1 MKKEAAGVAESIQDF
16 LLWVLRITAGIYV
29 LLIGGMMPF
38 YYQKAKNYTTIGTA
52 KAKFYMHWGYD
63 LGKVALLA
71 FVLYLI
77 FTVVCLLKKEKK
89 NKGYIKTYC
98 RELAESLSII
108 DRFVILYMAALTF
121 SFILTPFKEFA
132 LQGATGWSMGYVPQM
147 VFACFYLLISR
158 VFTKKMAL
166 SSIVLMLCTST
177 GVFLLGLLN
186 RYGVNPLKMESSG
199 PGFISTI
206 GNVNWYAGYWS
217 VLCSL
222 SMVIFVFYE
231 NRKWWGILLRILLA
245 LTAVIAYATG
255 ITQGSDSGIL
265 TLVVL
270 LGVLGLLSLKKEEA
284 MRRFMLLL
292 FLFAGTTLGLHFI
305 QNRFPDANHYRT
317 GAYEILVVTNYSLIA
332 VGVLAVFCTLVYCR
346 WTGKPMQKILKISWY
361 LMTLMSVLAIPIFV
375 FLLIRNTKNP
385 GSIGA
390 LSTNPLFIFDAH
402 WGSARGATWKS
413 GYASFQSLSPLHKM
427 FGAGPDCMAALI
439 YQGKDSALTE
449 MVQGYFGKSRLT
461 NAHNEWLTILVN
473 TGILGLT
480 SWILL
485 ISSGIATY
493 IKQNRSVLTKA
504 CGVALLCYTIHNIFS
519 FQTMNNIPQMYIV
532 MAVGAVCMQK
542 KEQ

>member
-63 LGKVALLA
+63 LAKVALLA
-71 FVLYLI
+71 FALYLI
-77 FTVVCLLKKEKK
+77 FTVVYLLQKEKK
-89 NKGYIKTYC
+89 SKGYIKRYFH
-98 RELAESLSII
+98 EFAEGLSII
-108 DRFVILYMAALTF
+108 DRLVILYMAALTI

-132 LQGATGWSMGYVPQM
+132 LQGAAGWSMGYVPQM
-147 VFACFYLLISR
+147 VFACSYLLISR

-166 SSIVLMLCTST
+166 CSIVLMLCSST

-186 RYGVNPLKMESSG
+186 RYGINPLKMESSG

-217 VLCSL
+217 VLGSL
-222 SMVIFVFYE
+222 SMVLFVFYE
-231 NRKWWGILLRILLA
+231 GKKWWGVLLRILLA
-245 LTAVIAYATG
+245 LTAMIAYATG

-270 LGVLGLLSLKKEEA
+270 LGVLGLLSVKKEKA
-284 MRRFMLLL
+284 LRCFMLLL
-292 FLFAGTTLGLHFI
+292 FLFAGTTLGLHFV

-317 GAYEILVVTNYSLIA
+317 EVYDLLVVTNYSLIA
-332 VGVLAVFCTLVYCR
+332 VGVLAVLCILLYLK
-346 WTGKPMQKILKISWY
+346 WTGKPMQKILRVSWY
-361 LMTLMSVLAIPIFV
+361 VVTLASVATIPFFV
-375 FLLIRNTKNP
+375 FLLIQNTKNP
-385 GSIGA
+385 GSIGV
-390 LSTNPLFIFDAH
+390 LSGNPLFVFDAD
-402 WGSARGATWKS
+402 WGSSRGATWKS
-413 GYASFQSLSPLHKM
+413 GYAAFQSLSPLHKM

-449 MVQGYFGKSRLT
+449 MVQGFFGKSRLT

-485 ISSGIATY
+485 MASGVLTY
-493 IKQNRSVLTKA
+493 VRQNKSVITKA
-504 CGVALLCYTIHNIFS
+504 CGMALLCYTVHNIFS
-519 FQTMNNIPQMYIV
+519 FQTMNNIPQMYIA